1 MWQGVPRLLDLSFTH
16 ILQLSFMKQRERPS
30 ATVDWFTNTSMV
42 IGFSGLPKKMWVRI
56 RALALGFLTSISRFC
71 LLWGTLLLSSEQRCQ
86 RSYQTHSGGKVED
99 AMDAKLK
106 GGRDEVRKEA
116 MTEERGPSCCR

>member
-56 RALALGFLTSISRFC
+56 RAKSQGLLQSSHKGSLWDTSCPVLFLDVVS
-71 LLWGTLLLSSEQRCQ
+71 
-86 RSYQTHSGGKVED
+86 VED
-99 AMDAKLK
+99 
-106 GGRDEVRKEA
+106 VS
-116 MTEERGPSCCR
+116 SCIVIPI